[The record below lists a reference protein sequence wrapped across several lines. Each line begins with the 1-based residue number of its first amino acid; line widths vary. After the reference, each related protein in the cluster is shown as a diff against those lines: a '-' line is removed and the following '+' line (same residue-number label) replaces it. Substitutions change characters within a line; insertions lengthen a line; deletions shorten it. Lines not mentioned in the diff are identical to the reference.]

1 MIPLI
6 SIIVPVYKVEQFI
19 HECVDSII
27 DQTYNHLE
35 IILVNDGSPDR
46 CGEICEEYAKQDHR
60 IVVIHKENGG
70 LSSARNAGLDICK
83 GEYIAFIDSDDVIHP
98 QFVELLYANIK
109 EADLAFCEM
118 LGFDSHL
125 GITKEEKIEDVLTK
139 RFGNRELLSQILSFK
154 APNVV
159 VVCNKLYH
167 RRLWEIIKFPAG
179 KIHEDEF
186 VIHETLD
193 QCKEIV
199 FIDAKLYYYRK
210 REESIMSSAGN
221 DKGVLDKLEAYTL
234 RRKYFLQ
241 KGMLKEVKEMNTAIL
256 ERCVLQTVTKDN
268 PSWKEMNIKIILL
281 QNSLSIYMRII
292 LLIKKIDYRLYRVL
306 QNSKKYIKKQN
317 VIIKKSHEKGTT
329 FLNV

>member
-139 RFGNRELLSQILSFK
+139 DLEIENYCLRF
-154 APNVV
+154 
-159 VVCNKLYH
+159 
-167 RRLWEIIKFPAG
+167 
-179 KIHEDEF
+179 
-186 VIHETLD
+186 
-193 QCKEIV
+193 
-199 FIDAKLYYYRK
+199 
-210 REESIMSSAGN
+210 
-221 DKGVLDKLEAYTL
+221 
-234 RRKYFLQ
+234 
-241 KGMLKEVKEMNTAIL
+241 
-256 ERCVLQTVTKDN
+256 
-268 PSWKEMNIKIILL
+268 
-281 QNSLSIYMRII
+281 
-292 LLIKKIDYRLYRVL
+292 
-306 QNSKKYIKKQN
+306 
-317 VIIKKSHEKGTT
+317 
-329 FLNV
+329 

>member
-35 IILVNDGSPDR
+35 IILVNDGSPDS
-46 CGEICEEYAKQDHR
+46 CGEICEEYAKQDYR
-60 IVVIHKENGG
+60 IVVVHKENGG

-109 EADLAFCEM
+109 EGDLAFCEM
-118 LGFDSHL
+118 LSFDSHVD
-125 GITKEEKIEDVLTK
+125 IEKVKVENFSRKIFDNK
-139 RFGNRELLSQILSFK
+139 ELLSKIITFK
-154 APNVV
+154 APNVAV
-159 VVCNKLYH
+159 AWNKLYH
-167 RRLWEIIKFPAG
+167 RKLWNTTRYPTG

-186 VIHETLD
+186 VIHEILD

-221 DKGVLDKLEAYTL
+221 NKGILDKLEAYTL
-234 RRKYFLQ
+234 RRRYFLQ
-241 KGMLKEVKEMNTAIL
+241 KGMLKEVKEMNTAVL

-306 QNSKKYIKKQN
+306 QNSKKYIKNKM
-317 VIIKKSHEKGTT
+317 
-329 FLNV
+329 